1 MAVSNLW
8 LFWLWLAN
16 CATSAWSYMY
26 DLYCLLFCLC
36 WNMYKQTLILFIKL
50 LLIWFLI
57 GLFIFTPGLVI
68 VLRARSFELTIFCV
82 TLILPMV
89 GIATLLTWQLV
100 NTDDLL
106 DWSDMFLMVM
116 LALFGVIILNLILY
130 IRTMQVLKQSRR
142 TNYEE
147 VNL

>member
-1 MAVSNLW
+1 
-8 LFWLWLAN
+8 
-16 CATSAWSYMY
+16 
-26 DLYCLLFCLC
+26 
-36 WNMYKQTLILFIKL
+36 MYKQTLILFIKL